1 MNKADLTRWSW
12 VEIDRGALR
21 RNTRA
26 YKNLLNPRQRLCCV
40 VKADAYGHGA
50 VECAK
55 IMYSAGADMF
65 AVATEYGEKSVIAT
79 DLIDLIGPAMELAA
93 KDALEDLG
101 IMDEGSDD

>member
-26 YKNLLNPRQRLCCV
+26 YKNLLDPRQRLCCV

-65 AVATEYGEKSVIAT
+65 AVAKRSEERRVGKECRSRWSPYH
-79 DLIDLIGPAMELAA
+79 
-93 KDALEDLG
+93 
-101 IMDEGSDD
+101 